1 MRHLQRVIGHRRR
14 RLLTGGACLAL
25 VAMLVTVGPFRHADV
40 PRNQPAHQA
49 PQGTVAQGTVAQAAS
64 PALSGVV
71 GYLTIP
77 RLHVWHVPI
86 ADRGLDAAHQMVIAP
101 GSAVTHYALSASLG
115 SNSNAVLYGHDDT
128 DGSVFADLGSLRA
141 GDPIM
146 VQTLSGM
153 RLVYDVVGN
162 RIVAPRAITILDATS
177 TPTLTLFT
185 CYPLHV
191 DTERVVVTATP
202 APASA

>member
-14 RLLTGGACLAL
+14 RLLTGGACVAVVAVL
-25 VAMLVTVGPFRHADV
+25 VLTVGPVRHADV
-40 PRNQPAHQA
+40 SRNQPPHQA
-49 PQGTVAQGTVAQAAS
+49 PQGTVAQAAS

-101 GSAVTHYALSASLG
+101 GTAVTHYALSASLG

-141 GDPIM
+141 GDPII

-185 CYPLHV
+185 CYPLYV

-202 APASA
+202 APAGA